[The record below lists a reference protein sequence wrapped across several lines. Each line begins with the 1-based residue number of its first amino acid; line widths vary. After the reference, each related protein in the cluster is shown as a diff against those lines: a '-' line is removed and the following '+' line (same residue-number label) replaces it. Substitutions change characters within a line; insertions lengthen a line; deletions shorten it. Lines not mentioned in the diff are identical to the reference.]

1 MAGTDDHRIAACA
14 AALRVAETT
23 GQTIAPLTEGD
34 ADLTIALAYQIQETR
49 RALDP
54 APVIGYKLGYTSA
67 AMRAQMNI
75 DEPNYGVLTPAH
87 AVSDRLNRVKAAD
100 LIHPL
105 AEPEIALRLGRAI
118 MGPNVTRE
126 QLAEA
131 IDAVFPAIEIVDSRI
146 ADWKITFADT
156 VADNPGLWLFHCHV
170 AEHMAN
176 GMFARVTVHPAAGP
190 GVSRDPGGAFF
201 GLPAA
206 WQTLKIT
213 NAEFADGNKG
223 EDAAIYLDGEVTVA
237 DPLPVAHTVFTVSIG
252 AKTIELKPDAS
263 GIASAPEGLLLVK
276 NISPYGNG
284 NVTGGRL
291 TFELTL
297 KGAGWVDTH
306 GKDAAPI
313 TIGLKVGE
321 AVHTAACILKAAAP

>member
-34 ADLTIALAYQIQETR
+34 ADLTIALAYQIQQTR

-118 MGPNVTRE
+118 MGPNLTRE

-131 IDAVFPAIEIVDSRI
+131 IDAVFPAIEIVDTRYHGYKFTAIDNISDNSSAARFVLGD
-146 ADWKITFADT
+146 ARGPDTLNTLADT
-156 VADNPGLWLFHCHV
+156 PVTLRIDGTDIDRGYGHAAMEDPVLALLWLVNTLGTRGVGLEAGAIIMTGGLTRAHPISQG
-170 AEHMAN
+170 N
-176 GMFARVTVHPAAGP
+176 RVEADF
-190 GVSRDPGGAFF
+190 GV
-201 GLPAA
+201 L
-206 WQTLKIT
+206 
-213 NAEFADGNKG
+213 
-223 EDAAIYLDGEVTVA
+223 
-237 DPLPVAHTVFTVSIG
+237 
-252 AKTIELKPDAS
+252 
-263 GIASAPEGLLLVK
+263 GIA
-276 NISPYGNG
+276 
-284 NVTGGRL
+284 RL
-291 TFELTL
+291 EL
-297 KGAGWVDTH
+297 
-306 GKDAAPI
+306 I
-313 TIGLKVGE
+313 
-321 AVHTAACILKAAAP
+321 